1 MRTKLTCF
9 LLYMIF
15 IYSCKSPIENET
27 IISGNK
33 PNIIFIMADDHAA
46 QAISAFGHPISKL
59 APTPN
64 IDRIA
69 QEGAIF
75 NNNFC
80 TNSICGPSRAVILTG
95 KHSHINGFRM
105 NGERFDGNQQTFPK
119 LLKKAGYNT
128 AIVGK
133 WHLHG
138 FPEGF
143 DFWNILN
150 DQGNYYN
157 PQFIK
162 IQDTIHIDKKQID
175 STAHWTVKLPDTT
188 VVKGYATDLITD
200 YAINYID
207 SIKNDKKPFM
217 LMVHHKAPHRNW
229 MPALRHLNKYDSVQ
243 FPLPETYFT
252 THEGSTVS
260 KEQQQTIYKDMYEGH
275 DLKMTK
281 SKGSPELAHNPWKTD
296 FDRMTPEQRTIWDK
310 AYQPKNDAMHDLNL
324 KGKALAEWKGQRYLQ
339 EYLATI
345 ASVDEGVGRIL
356 DYLEVNDLSEN
367 TLIVYTSDQG
377 FYLGEKGWFDK
388 RFMYE
393 ESLKMPL
400 LLKYPAQIKAGTQVD
415 ALTQN
420 LDFAETFLDFAQV
433 EIPDD
438 MQGKS
443 FKPLLTST
451 MPSDDFRD
459 AIYYHYYDYPAFHMV
474 KKMYGVRT
482 NRYKLIHVY
491 DDIDEWELYDLQK
504 DPQEVYNLI
513 DDSDYA
519 DIKAE
524 LHKKLDSLQT
534 VYQVTDK
541 EFEQAPKDK
550 VDKAYKQFER
560 LRGTTGTSYDPISD
574 TDKNPDS

>member
-1 MRTKLTCF
+1 MNKVLYLIF
-9 LLYMIF
+9 L
-15 IYSCKSPIENET
+15 T
-27 IISGNK
+27 IITLSCNTEKNK
-33 PNIIFIMADDHAA
+33 DSKQQKTTRPNIIFIMADDHAA
-46 QAISAFGHPISKL
+46 QAISTYGHPISEL

-69 QEGAIF
+69 NEGALF
-75 NNNFC
+75 KNNFC

-105 NGERFDGNQQTFPK
+105 NGERFDGNQVTFPK
-119 LLKKAGYNT
+119 LLQKAGYNT
-128 AIVGK
+128 GIVGK

-138 FPEGF
+138 YPQGF

-162 IQDTIHIDKKQID
+162 IQDTVYIDKKHID
-175 STAHWTVKLPDTT
+175 STAHWNVKLPDTT
-188 VVKGYATDLITD
+188 VVEGYATDLITD
-200 YAINYID
+200 YAIDYIE
-207 SIKNDKKPFM
+207 SIKGKKQPFM

-229 MPALRHLNKYDSVQ
+229 MPALRHLNKYDSIQ
-243 FPLPETYFT
+243 FPLPDTYFT
-252 THEGSTVS
+252 SHKGSTAS

-281 SKGSPELAHNPWKTD
+281 SKGNPDLAHNPWTTD
-296 FDRMTPEQRTIWDK
+296 FDRMTTKQRAIWDK
-310 AYQPKNDAMHDLNL
+310 AYQPKNDAMHDANL
-324 KGKALAEWKGQRYLQ
+324 TGIALAEWKGQRYLQ

-345 ASVDEGVGRIL
+345 ASIDEGVGKIL
-356 DYLEVNDLSEN
+356 DYLEANSLSEN

-400 LLKYPAQIKAGTQVD
+400 LMKYPAKIKKGTVIKG
-415 ALTQN
+415 LTQN
-420 LDFAETFLDFAQV
+420 LDFAETFLDFAKV
-433 EIPDD
+433 DIPED

-443 FKPLLTST
+443 FRSLIEGTVVN
-451 MPSDDFRD
+451 DDFRD

-482 NRYKLIHVY
+482 KRYKLIHVY
-491 DDIDEWELYDLQK
+491 DDIDEWELYDLQE
-504 DPQEVYNLI
+504 DPKEIENQINNPEYI
-513 DDSDYA
+513 P
-519 DIKAE
+519 IKAE
-524 LHKKLDSLQT
+524 LQRKLDSLQV
-534 VYQVTDK
+534 VYKVTNS
-541 EFEQAPKDK
+541 EFERAPKK
-550 VDKAYKQFER
+550 RVDKAYKQFKR
-560 LRGTTGTSYDPISD
+560 LRGTR
-574 TDKNPDS
+574 